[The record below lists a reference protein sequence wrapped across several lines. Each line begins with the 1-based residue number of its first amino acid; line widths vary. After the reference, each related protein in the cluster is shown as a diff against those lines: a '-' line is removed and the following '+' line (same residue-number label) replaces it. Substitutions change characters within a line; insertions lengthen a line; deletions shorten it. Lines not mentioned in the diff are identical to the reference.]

1 MVALVRKRRGR
12 GWGLGRRA
20 VLTAPPGRLSGSG
33 SCGPARRPGPRRLG
47 GGSAQAPG
55 HARVLEPGQ
64 QQAGRSLGAWRAG
77 AAVVGRVCGSGV
89 TAGRRRAGPGSGCA
103 RAHADR
109 EWGLAAGGRLG
120 SARPP
125 GSGGSSR
132 PTPRTTE
139 PPQRSSASALTT
151 GPARSREA
159 DRSGFRSG
167 WSPPS
172 LGSGTGSLLGMTEVC
187 HGRSGQS

>member
-20 VLTAPPGRLSGSG
+20 VLAAPPGRLSGSDRV
-33 SCGPARRPGPRRLG
+33 GPLGGQVSAARRRIRS
-47 GGSAQAPG
+47 SARACSSS
-55 HARVLEPGQ
+55 RTGQ

-89 TAGRRRAGPGSGCA
+89 TAGRRRAGPGSRCA

-125 GSGGSSR
+125 ASGGSR

-159 DRSGFRSG
+159 DRAALARGGHRRICDLE
-167 WSPPS
+167 PAP
-172 LGSGTGSLLGMTEVC
+172 C
-187 HGRSGQS
+187 CA